1 MLTALQ
7 HPVVKELSSLF
18 GHAHRKLYL
27 VGGSVRDAF
36 LGEFHEDFD
45 FATDAPPE
53 EVIKIVRKWADGMWL
68 VGVKFGTV
76 GVVKNDIKAEITT
89 LRREVYPE
97 PDRHPKVSFSTDIMT
112 DLSRRDFTI
121 NAMALE
127 LPQGELIDPFGGKD
141 DLRKKLLRTPVTPSQ
156 SFLDDPLRMLRAVRF
171 VATLEMHVAPE
182 VKEAMITYR
191 SQLSIVSRERIR
203 DEFSKILMGNKLTS
217 ALQLMVDTGLMEE
230 IAPELLTLKM
240 ALDPEYDHKDVLEHT
255 FQVVGR
261 VEADLT
267 LRLAALL
274 HDIGKPRCKRIVED
288 KITFYGH
295 DVVSAHMAERRLKQ
309 LKYRGKEVE
318 EVVKLVRMHMRA
330 YTYRQGWTDKAI
342 RKFVRDAGELLPK
355 LLALIKADC
364 TSKDPKRTKEALAL
378 LEELENRIK
387 ELEAK
392 EESAKIRPPLNGY
405 EVMEFLNI
413 SPGPLV
419 GEALNALLEA
429 KLDGIIATKE
439 EAYEFLRKWTSER
452 SEL

>member
-1 MLTALQ
+1 
-7 HPVVKELSSLF
+7 
-18 GHAHRKLYL
+18 
-27 VGGSVRDAF
+27 VRDAF
-36 LGEFHEDFD
+36 LGQFHEDFD
-45 FATDAPPE
+45 FATDALPE
-53 EVIKIVRKWADGMWL
+53 EVIQIVGKWADGMWL

-76 GVVKNDIKAEITT
+76 GVVKNDIKVEITT
-89 LRREVYPE
+89 LRCEVYPE

-182 VKEAMITYR
+182 VKEAMMTYR
-191 SQLSIVSRERIR
+191 SQLSIVSKERIG

-230 IAPELLTLKM
+230 IVPELLALKM
-240 ALDPEYDHKDVLEHT
+240 AFDPEYHHKDVLEHT
-255 FQVVGR
+255 FQVVGQ
-261 VEADLT
+261 VDADLT

-274 HDIGKPRCKRIVED
+274 HDIGKPRCKRIVGD

-309 LKYRGKEVE
+309 LKYPRKEAE

-342 RKFVRDAGELLPK
+342 RKFVRDVGELLPK

-364 TSKDPKRTKEALAL
+364 TSKDPGELKKPWLCSRNWRAESRSLRRRKNPQRSDRLLMDTK
-378 LEELENRIK
+378 
-387 ELEAK
+387 
-392 EESAKIRPPLNGY
+392 SWSSS
-405 EVMEFLNI
+405 M
-413 SPGPLV
+413 
-419 GEALNALLEA
+419 
-429 KLDGIIATKE
+429 
-439 EAYEFLRKWTSER
+439 FLRVLWLEKP
-452 SEL
+452 